1 MKQNKN
7 NNERKETYLRLLKT
21 ISEIILIILQIKNIS

>member
-7 NNERKETYLRLLKT
+7 NNKRKETYLRLLKT
-21 ISEIILIILQIKNIS
+21 FSEIILIILQIKNIF